1 MSYNMSHTVTVT
13 RTTTTSTSA
22 VILNT
27 GYFKTWPGIL
37 KFFELILGIAAVAIV
52 GYYYN
57 TYYQL
62 KVPETF
68 FLLIFTTF
76 MIGTFLILFSC
87 LISLSTASILSKTVY
102 ESVYHGFACLLCL
115 IAGLVLLIEVNHYKR
130 SYGNMYESYFAA
142 SVIGLVLA
150 ALYLISS
157 IFAIRGYRGL

>member
-102 ESVYHGFACLLCL
+102 VSITFNLFFDNIVTLVKSFSNINRGSHILTQFALYL
-115 IAGLVLLIEVNHYKR
+115 
-130 SYGNMYESYFAA
+130 SFFQ
-142 SVIGLVLA
+142 VIGLVLA